1 MGVRIVAKG
10 VNAEPYATE
19 YASPVRRALEGI
31 HFLNGSLEKSARNY
45 APGNKPQGSVVGTPV
60 IGTGFLKC
68 TGLSNFIQTGL
79 AESRNGTLFVVF
91 RNAVDDGANGNK
103 SMPAGNYRSSGAAL
117 PGASGVGFYA
127 GSAVSRVNGL
137 AACAA
142 TDADTATMSV
152 ATTQVTPLT
161 TWSMAVLTFSDASLV
176 HRNLTVPYTATTALP
191 FPRRVSTDKLRIGSG
206 FSSYP
211 GVCDVAAFQYHSAVL
226 TEAEIQAV
234 YADLKAYVLRQGIA
248 V

>member
-31 HFLNGSLEKSARNY
+31 HFLNGSLEKAARNF
-45 APGNKPQGSVVGTPV
+45 APGNKAQGSVVGTPV
-60 IGTGFLKC
+60 IGAGFLKC
-68 TGLSNFIQTGL
+68 TGLLNFIQTGL
-79 AESRNGTLFVVF
+79 ADSRNGTLFVVF

-127 GSAVSRVNGL
+127 GSAVSRVNGV

-142 TDADTATMSV
+142 TDGDVSTVVVS
-152 ATTQVTPLT
+152 TTQVTPLT
-161 TWSMAVLTFSDASLV
+161 SWSMSVMTFSDSQLV
-176 HRNLTVPYTATTALP
+176 NRNLTVPYSTTTAMP
-191 FPRRVSTDKLRIGSG
+191 FIRRVSPDRLRIGSG
-206 FSSYP
+206 YSSYP